1 MQLVVDN
8 LWISRPGCSMRGAS
22 MLLDVGVRQF
32 VARHFVA
39 GARDFALATLAPANL
54 RDLV

>member
-1 MQLVVDN
+1 
-8 LWISRPGCSMRGAS
+8 MRGAS

-39 GARDFALATLAPANL
+39 GARDFARA
-54 RDLV
+54 